1 MLSRV
6 LALTLL
12 FSLSAIATLGQGQGR
27 GGPSSRSGM
36 QGEVGPQGARGM
48 TNQGQAQPRNET
60 DARLQAAARRQQY
73 QDCLRITSRLR
84 SRLRQMTRLGHG
96 QSVSADQAASWR
108 REVQNEIR
116 TVQQQQ
122 ELVRSHLTGQEQAE
136 AAERLRQV
144 DRAQQ
149 QLEGFSEALGFEL
162 EQAAP
167 DPVQIRDKARQTD
180 ASVRDLQKQQHEL
193 ADELG
198 IQI

>member
-12 FSLSAIATLGQGQGR
+12 FSMSAIVTLAQGR

-36 QGEVGPQGARGM
+36 QGGAGPQGARGM
-48 TNQGQAQPRNET
+48 TNQGQAQQRNET

-73 QDCLRITSRLR
+73 QDCLRITGRLR

-108 REVQNEIR
+108 REVRNEIQIM
-116 TVQQQQ
+116 QQQQ

-167 DPVQIRDKARQTD
+167 DPVKIRDKARQTD

>member
-6 LALTLL
+6 LALTLFL
-12 FSLSAIATLGQGQGR
+12 SLAALAGLAQGR
-27 GGPSSRSGM
+27 GGM
-36 QGEVGPQGARGM
+36 QGGGAPAGRGM
-48 TNQGQAQPRNET
+48 TSQGQAQQRNQT

-84 SRLRQMTRLGHG
+84 ARLSQMTHLGRS

-108 REVQNEIR
+108 REVRNEIQIM
-116 TVQQQQ
+116 QQQQ
-122 ELVRSHLTGQEQAE
+122 ELVRTHLTEQERSGSAD
-136 AAERLRQV
+136 RLRQV

-167 DPVQIRDKARQTD
+167 DPVKIRDKARETD
-180 ASVRDLQKQQHEL
+180 ASVRDLQKQQREL
-193 ADELG
+193 ADNLG
-198 IQI
+198 IEI